1 VTGPCASGK
10 TTFLDAL
17 VAAKEKVAP
26 YGAGDS
32 RWARLIPEG
41 KRAAKVVLSWETDA
55 TERERLH
62 LEEELV
68 STEAI
73 IGDALAPPAR
83 YPKAIT
89 SLLGTLSDEPYGR
102 VFYLHDTRQLPTPVS
117 FGADESGRTHR
128 LTSRNQKFVDVYPLL
143 TLPELAQARA
153 RASQYLGSLFPDLEV
168 KGVVLQSGTY
178 EPMLASR
185 GSGALRPFSTLSA
198 SERQATLIALHLA
211 RVEPARSRDPRRYA
225 RARLRRRRAVR
236 LLRAMLSWGH
246 DNQLILA
253 TASKSLASAVSAS
266 RLVGAVRVSVFHTSA
281 FSFELPG
288 EGWADHSMQRFLAL
302 DGETTFFLGRVP
314 LKEQTVLEVLESLS
328 AEAVSDNDFKQL
340 GHREI
345 EVGALD
351 GHEVRLVVYEE
362 GEGVY
367 YRFPRRGLL

>member
-1 VTGPCASGK
+1 MRIRAIELQGVRGLPSRTWDFPRTSDADVIVVTGPCASGK

-211 RVEPARSRDPRRYA
+211 RVEPARSVILVDTPELA
-225 RARLRRRRAVR
+225 FGEEGAVR

-253 TASKSLASAVSAS
+253 TASKSLASAVPAS
-266 RLVGAVRVSVFHTSA
+266 RLV
-281 FSFELPG
+281 E
-288 EGWADHSMQRFLAL
+288 
-302 DGETTFFLGRVP
+302 
-314 LKEQTVLEVLESLS
+314 LS
-328 AEAVSDNDFKQL
+328 A
-340 GHREI
+340 
-345 EVGALD
+345 
-351 GHEVRLVVYEE
+351 
-362 GEGVY
+362 
-367 YRFPRRGLL
+367 